1 MTYLLA
7 VLLGV
12 VQGLTEFLPISSS
25 AHLIL
30 ARAFLGFDGAE
41 QGLGLPFD
49 VAVHVGTL
57 AAVLYYFRGELG
69 PLAGAT
75 PAALRGG
82 GGPPGHMVRLIAA
95 GTVPII
101 MLGLLAADWLETLR
115 EPVVC
120 AVTLAVGAAGMLLAE
135 RVRPG
140 ERGEGEIT
148 LVEALAIGCGQAA
161 ALFPG
166 MSRSG
171 TTITV
176 AMLLGIRRGAAARFV
191 FLMSV
196 PAVLAAAGREAL
208 ALGETGLPASD
219 LGLFA
224 VGVVVSGVVGYVTVK
239 YLIRY
244 LGSHSLDVFAYY
256 RFALAGAVV
265 VWLLA

>member
-1 MTYLLA
+1 
-7 VLLGV
+7 
-12 VQGLTEFLPISSS
+12 
-25 AHLIL
+25 
-30 ARAFLGFDGAE
+30 
-41 QGLGLPFD
+41 
-49 VAVHVGTL
+49 
-57 AAVLYYFRGELG
+57 
-69 PLAGAT
+69 
-75 PAALRGG
+75 
-82 GGPPGHMVRLIAA
+82 
-95 GTVPII
+95 

-115 EPVVC
+115 EPAVC

-140 ERGEGEIT
+140 GRGEGEIT
-148 LVEALAIGCGQAA
+148 IVEALAIGCGQAA

-208 ALGETGLPASD
+208 ALGETGLVAAD

-256 RFALAGAVV
+256 RLALAGAVV
-265 VWLLA
+265 VWLVA

>member
-7 VLLGV
+7 VVLGV

-30 ARAFLGFDGAE
+30 ARAFLGFDGAA

-49 VAVHVGTL
+49 VAVHLGTL
-57 AAVLYYFRGELG
+57 AAVLYYFRRDLG
-69 PLAGAT
+69 PLAVAA
-75 PAALRGG
+75 PAALRGAG
-82 GGPPGHMVRLIAA
+82 GAGGHMVRLIVA

-120 AVTLAVGAAGMLLAE
+120 AATLAIGAAGMLVAE

-140 ERGEGEIT
+140 TRGEGEIT

-191 FLMSV
+191 FLMSI

-208 ALGETGLPASD
+208 ALRDTGLSGPE
-219 LGLFA
+219 LGVFA

-265 VWLLA
+265 VWLLV